1 MQELERNP
9 TSLSRFG
16 IAVGKFL
23 LPAASGNVS
32 LTLLGPGA
40 WSLDA
45 LLYGRKRI
53 RFDEN

>member
-45 LLYGRKRI
+45 LLYGRKRT